1 MKERFPAVFDR
12 INFIKEIGPYRTID
26 QKIEKHI
33 DKYNRMSAEE
43 KKKEK
48 QRLIDSYIQ
57 FIKNRGKNK

>member
-33 DKYNRMSAEE
+33 DKYEEE

-48 QRLIDSYIQ
+48 QRLIDKYIQ
-57 FIKNRGKNK
+57 FRKNGGKNK

>member
-1 MKERFPAVFDR
+1 MRERFPAVFDR
-12 INFIKEIGPYRTID
+12 IDFIKKIGPYRTID

-57 FIKNRGKNK
+57 FRKNGGKNK